1 MDRPPTI
8 KRRLNV
14 DLSGVT
20 FVTLKSLFLFFIP
33 SNKNNIFFFFWYS
46 LIIISN
52 KGNTIVPPK
61 KTLIAGSGTV
71 NR

>member
-8 KRRLNV
+8 KRLLNV

-20 FVTLKSLFLFFIP
+20 FVTLKSLFLFFLP
-33 SNKNNIFFFFWYS
+33 SNKNNIYFFWYS